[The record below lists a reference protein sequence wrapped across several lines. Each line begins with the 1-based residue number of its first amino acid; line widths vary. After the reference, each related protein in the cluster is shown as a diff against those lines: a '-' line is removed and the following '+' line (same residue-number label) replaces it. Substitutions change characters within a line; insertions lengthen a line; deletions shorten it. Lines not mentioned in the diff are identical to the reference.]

1 MNDGPQ
7 ESWAQPEGAAHWRM
21 VRAFTLTGGRTEP
34 SRDVFT
40 LITLVSTVDLPLPS
54 VGQRLQPE
62 HLRILRMC
70 AQPLAVA
77 EISAYLDLPVSVT
90 TILLSDLLELGR
102 ILARPPIHVA
112 ASPQIALLQKVRNG
126 LARL

>member
-1 MNDGPQ
+1 
-7 ESWAQPEGAAHWRM
+7 M
-21 VRAFTLTGGRTEP
+21 VRAFTLTGGRTQP
-34 SRDVFT
+34 SQDVFT
-40 LITLVSTVDLPLPS
+40 LITLVTTVDLPLPS
-54 VGQRLQPE
+54 VDHGLQPE

-70 AQPLAVA
+70 AQPLAAA

-90 TILLSDLLELGR
+90 TILLSDLLEQGR

-112 ASPQIALLQKVRNG
+112 ESPQIALLQKVRND

>member
-1 MNDGPQ
+1 
-7 ESWAQPEGAAHWRM
+7 M
-21 VRAFTLTGGRTEP
+21 VRAFTLTGGRTQP

-40 LITLVSTVDLPLPS
+40 LITLVSTVDLPLPP
-54 VGQRLQPE
+54 VGRRLQPE

-90 TILLSDLLELGR
+90 TILLSDLLEQGR

>member
-1 MNDGPQ
+1 MNEGPQ
-7 ESWAQPEGAAHWRM
+7 ESWAQPEGGTPWRM
-21 VRAFTLTGGRTEP
+21 VRAFTLTGGRTQP

-40 LITLVSTVDLPLPS
+40 LITLVTTLDLPLPS
-54 VGQRLQPE
+54 VGHGLQPE
-62 HLRILRMC
+62 HMRILRMC

-90 TILLSDLLELGR
+90 TILLSDLLEQGR
-102 ILARPPIHVA
+102 ILARPPVHLA
-112 ASPQIALLQKVRNG
+112 ESPRIALLQKVRNG